1 MTIEGEMS
9 TTRRDESTDALT
21 RIRNLLGQ
29 ERVSEARN
37 ALQEALVSQP
47 YDQDLLRL
55 QSLLAPPQ
63 ARTSSAL
70 DTDRTKDFQW
80 LSKNAAKHRGRWI
93 AIHEGKLVADATS
106 LDELLERVSTLVLTH
121 TPLIHFID

>member
-1 MTIEGEMS
+1 VE
-9 TTRRDESTDALT
+9 ESTDALA
-21 RIRNLLGQ
+21 RIRDLLER
-29 ERVSEARN
+29 ERVSDARSV
-37 ALQEALVSQP
+37 LQEALVSQP
-47 YDQDLLRL
+47 HDEDLSRL

-63 ARTSSAL
+63 VRESGAL

-80 LSKNAAKHRGRWI
+80 LSKNAAKHRGGWV

-106 LDELLERVSTLVLTH
+106 LDEVLERVSALALTH